1 MNNVYRVS
9 GSYLAKYPD
18 GKYIGKIGLGAT
30 VVAKN
35 EREAKR
41 LVANQT
47 IKTYGYIGFKWET
60 VTVKRHYA

>member
-9 GSYLAKYPD
+9 GSYLAKYPN
-18 GKYIGKIGLGAT
+18 GQYTGKIGLGAT
-30 VVAKN
+30 IAAKN

-47 IKTYGYIGFKWET
+47 IKTYGYVGFQWDK
-60 VTVKRHYA
+60 VIAQRQYA